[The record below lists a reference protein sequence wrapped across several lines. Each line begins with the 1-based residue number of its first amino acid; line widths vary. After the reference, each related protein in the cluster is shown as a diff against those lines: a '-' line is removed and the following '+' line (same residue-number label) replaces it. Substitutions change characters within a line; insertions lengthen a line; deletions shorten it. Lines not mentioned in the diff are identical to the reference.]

1 MSTFITLDGVTVV
14 AKTVGDWPILPKGHS
29 WRNNEPLGESP
40 IWREVPYPV
49 ESVDSNHETLF
60 GYEVG
65 EFMARQY
72 K

>member
-1 MSTFITLDGVTVV
+1 MSTFITLDGVIVV
-14 AKTVGDWPILPKGHS
+14 AKTVGEWPILPKGHS

-49 ESVDSNHETLF
+49 ESVDPNHETLF
-60 GYEVG
+60 GYEVK
-65 EFMARQY
+65 EFMAKQY

>member
-1 MSTFITLDGVTVV
+1 MSTFVLLNGQVIV
-14 AKTVGDWPILPKGHS
+14 AKTVGDWPTLPKGHS

-49 ESVDSNHETLF
+49 EAVDPNHETLF
-60 GYEVG
+60 GCEVG
-65 EFMARQY
+65 EFLARQY

>member
-1 MSTFITLDGVTVV
+1 MSTFITLDGVTHE
-14 AKTVGDWPILPKGHS
+14 AKTLKDWPTLPKGHS
-29 WRNNEPLGESP
+29 WRNNEPLGEPP

-49 ESVDSNHETLF
+49 ESVDPNHETLF

-65 EFMARQY
+65 EFLSKQY

>member
-14 AKTVGDWPILPKGHS
+14 AKTVGDWPTLPKGHS
-29 WRNNEPLGESP
+29 WRNSEPLGESP

-49 ESVDSNHETLF
+49 ESVDPNHETLF

-65 EFMARQY
+65 EFLARQY

>member
-1 MSTFITLDGVTVV
+1 MSTFITLDGVTHE
-14 AKTVGDWPILPKGHS
+14 AKTLKDWPTLPKGHS

-49 ESVDSNHETLF
+49 ESVDPNHETLF
-60 GYEVG
+60 GYEVK
-65 EFMARQY
+65 EFMAKQY

>member
-49 ESVDSNHETLF
+49 ESIDPNHETLF